1 MSPPRQ
7 SPRRQRYLIP
17 CIPRLKISLG
27 EGSCALFFDSSC
39 GTSRITMT
47 VDNDRGVL
55 CGIWVCPDGKVHL
68 SRRWKGGRT
77 EDSCSDFQPF
87 LWANEPAGTAIELE
101 GEGELA
107 YLNAFESME
116 DYREF
121 LKLREPG
128 LQKAMISQVEHQYLL
143 ANGERLFDGFF
154 LSDLKRCQCDI
165 ETRCTKKGGFSNPNR
180 AKDRVLAIGLQFGD
194 EQEIL
199 LLEEESDAGERA
211 LLERFNAVLKER
223 DPDTIEGHNFFKF
236 DLNYLKIRCKKLG
249 VLALWGRFGQ
259 EARFR
264 NSRIRVAERWIDF
277 PRCDLPGRCV
287 FDTYLMVQFYDLVRR
302 DMPSYRLKD
311 IARYFGLSSDDNRT
325 YLDGDKIDTAFDE
338 DREQFVAY
346 LKDDLRETK
355 GIADILL
362 PTYFAQASNFP
373 MTLQEITLR
382 GAATKLDLLFLE
394 KYYEA
399 KHALPQPLQVHG
411 FEGAFSKSFES
422 GVFEKVLHFDVASL
436 YPSLLLSIGRCPE
449 GDSLEMFIPLLKEL
463 KEYRLRYKKRA
474 KEAESAELRAEY
486 DARQASFKV
495 IINSFY
501 GYLGF
506 NGARFSDSDLAAE
519 ITAKGRALLLSLIQ
533 SFSENGCTVLEADT
547 DGIYLASD
555 TYFDDPCVLLKK
567 IESSL
572 PEGIELEFDGK
583 YASMFCYKAK
593 NYALY
598 DGTTL
603 TIRGSALRSR
613 GIEPYLK
620 ELTDCLLNHLL
631 GVEGCDPVKL
641 AEEYRSAIDAHT
653 MPVERLAKSEF
664 LSQNP
669 EKYKDAVEISAKPRR
684 ASLEVALTMSPMPR
698 MGERVQYFI
707 APGEKA
713 REPDWKRACALNQ
726 FDPKHKSYDSAYYGK
741 KLDDWLKRYAAFINT
756 DTQQTLLF

>member
-1 MSPPRQ
+1 MTSNQ
-7 SPRRQRYLIP
+7 
-17 CIPRLKISLG
+17 
-27 EGSCALFFDSSC
+27 DS
-39 GTSRITMT
+39 
-47 VDNDRGVL
+47 GVL
-55 CGIWVCPDGKVHL
+55 CGMWACPDGIVHL
-68 SRRWKGGRT
+68 SRRWKDGRQ
-77 EDSCSDFQPF
+77 EESFENFKPF
-87 LWANEPAGTAIELE
+87 VWANEPAGAATELK
-101 GEGELA
+101 GEGELKF
-107 YLNAFESME
+107 LNAFESME

-121 LKLREPG
+121 LKIREPG
-128 LQKAMISQVEHQYLL
+128 LQKSVISQVEHQYLL

-165 ETRCTKKGGFSNPNR
+165 ETRCAKKGGFSNPNR
-180 AKDRVLAIGLQFGD
+180 AKDRVLAIGLQFGE

-199 LLEEESDAGERA
+199 LLEEENDEGERA

-236 DLNYLKIRCKKLG
+236 DLNYLRVRCKKLG
-249 VLALWGRFGQ
+249 VPAHWGRFGQ

-311 IARYFGLSSDDNRT
+311 IARYFGLSNDDNRT

-338 DREQFVAY
+338 DREQFIAY

-399 KHALPQPLQVHG
+399 KHALPQPTQVHG
-411 FEGAFSKSFES
+411 FEGGFSKSFES
-422 GVFEKVLHFDVASL
+422 GVFEHVLHFDVASL
-436 YPSLLLSIGRCPE
+436 YPSLLLSIDRCPA

-463 KEYRLRYKKRA
+463 KEYRLRYKKLA
-474 KEAESAELRAEY
+474 KETTDADLRAEY

-519 ITAKGRALLLSLIQ
+519 ITAKGRALLISLIQ
-533 SFSENGCTVLEADT
+533 GFSENGCTVLEADT
-547 DGIYLASD
+547 DGIYLSSEKHFSD
-555 TYFDDPCVLLKK
+555 PDALLKK
-567 IESSL
+567 IESIL
-572 PEGIELEFDGK
+572 PKGIELEFDGK

-598 DGTTL
+598 DGKTL

-620 ELTDCLLNHLL
+620 ELTGCLLNHLL
-631 GVEGCDPVKL
+631 GVTDQDPVAL
-641 AEEYRSAIDAHT
+641 AKEYRSAIEAQT

-713 REPDWKRACALNQ
+713 RDSDWKRARALDL
-726 FDPKHKSYDSAYYGK
+726 FDASSMPYDSGYYCK
-741 KLDDWLKRYAAFINT
+741 KLDDWLKRYSSFIDV
-756 DTQQTLLF
+756 DTQQTLLFE